1 MTKLRTVRITQGTK
15 KIGKEAFL
23 GCRRLSRIDIADSV
37 KTIGDYAF
45 SETNIRV
52 AHIPSGLVKMNANAF
67 SRCDKL
73 SAFTGGG
80 GRFTVKDGAL

>member
-1 MTKLRTVRITQGTK
+1 M
-15 KIGKEAFL
+15 

-52 AHIPSGLVKMNANAF
+52 AHIPSGLVKMTQMHLANAINYQ
-67 SRCDKL
+67 RLREGELDL
-73 SAFTGGG
+73 
-80 GRFTVKDGAL
+80 R